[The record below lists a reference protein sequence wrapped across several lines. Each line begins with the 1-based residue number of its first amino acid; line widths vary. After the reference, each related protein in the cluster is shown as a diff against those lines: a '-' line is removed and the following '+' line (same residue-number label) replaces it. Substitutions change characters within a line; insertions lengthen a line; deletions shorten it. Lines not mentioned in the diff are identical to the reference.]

1 MTARTFHFTL
11 GPVQG
16 FVAQAR
22 RTRDFWA
29 GSFLLSWL
37 AGTAMRT
44 VIAQGGTIAFPSP
57 NDAYLDWLTTGQG
70 PGLPPRQGC
79 IPNRFKAFHATV
91 GSDFEPHLVEQAV
104 RDAWQ
109 ALAETVWQQD
119 LARYVRTDSSTRD
132 IWDRQIDGFWEIA
145 WVLGDDSAL
154 LDRRKNWRS
163 QLPPVEF
170 GVKCSVMA
178 GWQELSGLPVFDR
191 SALNAFWEPLRQM
204 CRQDLAADE
213 TLCAIAFI
221 KRRFVH
227 GFAQVKAQMP
237 GGWTLHGWKVD
248 PQTPSTLDLAAAN
261 WLAHA
266 VREESAEALTRLHA
280 AAAAVF
286 EPNDCGIRHLRCVKD
301 AYQTRGGLSAL
312 NSSALFQHV
321 LVSQQECPDRR
332 AAGAM
337 TLALKALKCKAPPSP
352 FYAILLM
359 DGDHLGQ
366 LLGEDAAP
374 PKISKALE
382 TFTARVP
389 TLIDTCNGFL
399 IYAGGDDVLA
409 LLPLEDALR
418 CALAVRQCYLDAFKG
433 AFATADSRSTI
444 SAAVAFAHVK
454 IPLTRMLRD
463 THRLLDE
470 VAKDATGRDAIA
482 VRVWKPGGLA
492 LQWAQPWECA
502 CSQESPNQ
510 LVIEQLAAD
519 FAEVNAKRGTQ
530 TEQTAFSS
538 KFFYKIRERFAL
550 LNPPTAAPD
559 QPAATP
565 VFTDSDALAL
575 LAVDYLA
582 SGVNEGREKKL
593 KLPDAERLIQPLL
606 EQCHPVVRI
615 PQPTAGEQPP
625 TQDPAGRLQPDGTLL
640 HKQAR
645 LEADG
650 ALLVRFL
657 AQKGVE

>member
-91 GSDFEPHLVEQAV
+91 GNDFEPHLVEQAV

-154 LDRRKNWRS
+154 LDPRKNWRS

-337 TLALKALKCKAPPSP
+337 TLALKALKCKASPSP

-492 LQWAQPWECA
+492 LQWARPWECA
-502 CSQESPNQ
+502 CDKESPHQ
-510 LVIEQLAAD
+510 LVIERLAAD
-519 FAEVNAKRGTQ
+519 FAEVQPGTQ
-530 TEQTAFSS
+530 AEQTPFSS

-550 LNPPTAAPD
+550 LNPPTTAPD

-565 VFTDSDALAL
+565 IFTDSDVLAL

-593 KLPDAERLIQPLL
+593 KLPEAERLIEPLL
-606 EQCHPVVRI
+606 EQCRPVN
-615 PQPTAGEQPP
+615 
-625 TQDPAGRLQPDGTLL
+625 
-640 HKQAR
+640 QAR